1 MNTDVYNHR
10 RSFYVRGERVEV
22 WVNPQAL
29 LRLDV
34 EGLRE
39 YAARSQWVTMFNA
52 LVLMGAENEVPA
64 S

>member
-1 MNTDVYNHR
+1 VE
-10 RSFYVRGERVEV
+10 GKRVEV

-29 LRLDV
+29 LRLDL

-52 LVLMGAENEVPA
+52 LVLMGAEQEAAA